1 MRRSRWYLL
10 LAIPLLLGVYGL
22 ARRVD
27 GGEYRGH
34 YTMGLERSSFV
45 PCGSNEDWWV
55 EIRSGRASDELT
67 RRLPPR
73 GRVPMVVDAYVV
85 WRGKPSDRGHF
96 GHVGRY
102 DRTFEVRSVAVA
114 RPSAKNDCDR

>member
-27 GGEYRGH
+27 GAEYRGH

-55 EIRSGRASDELT
+55 EVKSERVADELT
-67 RRLPPR
+67 HRLAR
-73 GRVPMVVDAYVV
+73 DGRVAYGIDAYVV
-85 WRGKPSDRGHF
+85 WRGKPSERGQF

-114 RPSAKNDCDR
+114 RPSAKNDCD